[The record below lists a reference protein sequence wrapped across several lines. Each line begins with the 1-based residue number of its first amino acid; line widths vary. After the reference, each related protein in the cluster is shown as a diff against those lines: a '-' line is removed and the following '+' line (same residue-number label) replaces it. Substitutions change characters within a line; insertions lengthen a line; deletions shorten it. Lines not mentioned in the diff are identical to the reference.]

1 MCVWNCRKGSLGH
14 PLVGTGGTFRE
25 LPFVAEQMLKK
36 PVAPLRRRG
45 RPSDFQSAG
54 NSVSAFSGAEA
65 ILPAEA
71 LLLESASFRF
81 RRDMRCRGGT
91 VGFAERVTTG
101 D

>member
-1 MCVWNCRKGSLGH
+1 MRVRHRRNGSLGD
-14 PLVGTGGTFRE
+14 PLMGTGGTFGK
-25 LPFVAEQMLKK
+25 LPCVAEQVLKK

-45 RPSDFQSAG
+45 RPGDFQPAG
-54 NSVSAFSGAEA
+54 DRVRTFAGTEA

-71 LLLESASFRF
+71 LLLEAGSFRF
-81 RRDMRCRGGT
+81 RRDMRCRGGA